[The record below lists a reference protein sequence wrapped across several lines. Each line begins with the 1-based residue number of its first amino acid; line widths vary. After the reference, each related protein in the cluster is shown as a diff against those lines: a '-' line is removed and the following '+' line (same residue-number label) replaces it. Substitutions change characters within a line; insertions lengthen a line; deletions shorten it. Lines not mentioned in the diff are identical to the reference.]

1 MDPALLATLAREL
14 GPGFCRAPEALQKVA
29 SDDSTLPGRPEAVLR
44 AQNAGEIAKLV
55 GLAGRYGFPVV
66 PRGTGTGLS
75 GGAVATEGGVVVTTE
90 AMQRILAVD
99 TDNLVAVVEPGVVTQ
114 TLREAARAKG
124 LFYPPDPASLATC
137 TLGGNAATNAG
148 GPACVKYGVTRDYVL
163 GLTAVLPDGETLAA
177 GVRTRKGVVGYDL
190 TGLLVGSEGTLG
202 IITEL
207 TVKLLPHPRETKA
220 VAVLFPE
227 ARAAVTAVTAVMTSG
242 LSPSAVEFMDRSCL
256 GLVAKRLPFALT
268 DAPVSLLLI
277 ETDGDPDQAARDIG
291 RMEAVCRD
299 CGALTVL
306 PAATE
311 AKRQELWEIRRVIS
325 TRIHETAPMYLA
337 EDVVVPIARIPDLI
351 EVLPGFGQRFGLTIY
366 AFGHAGDGNVHVN
379 ITGEDGSHARGMACA
394 AALID
399 VVLALGGT
407 MSGEH
412 GVGVVKQPFIEK
424 ELSPRSLALQQGLKT
439 LLDPRN
445 IMNPGKM
452 LPRT

>member
-1 MDPALLATLAREL
+1 MDAALLATLAREL
-14 GPGFCRAPEALQKVA
+14 GPGFSSAPEALQKVL
-29 SDDSTLPGRPEAVLR
+29 SDDSTLPGRPEAVLHAR
-44 AQNAGEIAKLV
+44 NTDEIATLV
-55 GLAGRYGFPVV
+55 RLAGRYGFPVV
-66 PRGTGTGLS
+66 PRGAGTGLS

-90 AMQRILAVD
+90 ALNRILALD

-124 LFYPPDPASLATC
+124 LFYPPDPASLTTC

-163 GLTAVLPDGETLAA
+163 GLRAVLPDGEAITA

-190 TGLLVGSEGTLG
+190 TGLLVGCEGTLG

-207 TVKLLPHPRETKA
+207 TVKLIPHPRETKA
-220 VAVLFPE
+220 VAALFPE
-227 ARAAVTAVTAVMTSG
+227 SRTAVATVSAVMTSG
-242 LSPSAVEFMDRSCL
+242 LSPSAVEFMDRTCL
-256 GLVAKRLPFALT
+256 DLVAERLPFALP
-268 DAPVSLLLI
+268 DGPVSLLLI

-291 RMEAVCRD
+291 RMEAVCRET
-299 CGALTVL
+299 GALALL

-311 AKRQELWEIRRVIS
+311 TKRQELWEIRRMIS

-351 EVLPGFGQRFGLTIY
+351 DVLPGFGRRFGLTIY

-379 ITGEDGSHARGMACA
+379 ITGEDGSVGRGMDCA

-399 VVLALGGT
+399 VVLSLGGT

-424 ELSPRSLALQQGLKT
+424 ELSPRSLALQQGLKA
-439 LLDPRN
+439 LLDPRG
-445 IMNPGKM
+445 ILNPGKIW
-452 LPRT
+452 PKA